1 MQLLFEVCREVGI
14 GIDDA
19 RMCLMDIRPDWE
31 TTDTC
36 STSEADLI
44 RQSVR
49 AALPE
54 SNGEITPVTDMDIT
68 QQQQLINNASQ
79 VLNSPLVLA
88 IAQEIKAIDT
98 LHQIKNAITLNVIDC
113 RQAELDAA
121 IKERSESR
129 QQAYLTAIT
138 DLANQMQK
146 PVSVVA
152 EMKAEI
158 DTTNAKLEALLA
170 TVKTGKW

>member
-1 MQLLFEVCREVGI
+1 MQLLFEVCQELEI
-14 GIDDA
+14 GLDDA
-19 RMCLMDIRPDWE
+19 RMCLMDIRADWE

-54 SNGEITPVTDMDIT
+54 SSGEITPVADMSID
-68 QQQQLINNASQ
+68 QQERLIDNASQ
-79 VLNSPLVLA
+79 VLGFPLVLA
-88 IAQEIKAIDT
+88 AMQEIKAIDT
-98 LHQIKNAITLNVIDC
+98 LHQVKNAIALNTIDR

-121 IKERSESR
+121 IRDRSQVR
-129 QQAYLTAIT
+129 QQAYVTAIT

-152 EMKAEI
+152 GMKAEI
-158 DTTNAKLEALLA
+158 DATNAQLEALLA
-170 TVKTGKW
+170 TVKAGK

>member
-1 MQLLFEVCREVGI
+1 MQLLFEVCREIGI

-49 AALPE
+49 AALPQ
-54 SNGEITPVTDMDIT
+54 SNGEITPVADMDLT
-68 QQQQLINNASQ
+68 QQEQLINNASQ

-88 IAQEIKAIDT
+88 VAQEIKAIDT
-98 LHQIKNAITLNVIDC
+98 LHQVKNAIALNVIDR

-121 IKERSESR
+121 IQHRSQSR
-129 QQAYLTAIT
+129 HKAYLRAIT
-138 DLANQMQK
+138 DLANQIQK
-146 PVSVVA
+146 PVSVVE
-152 EMKAEI
+152 EMKADI
-158 DTTNAKLEALLA
+158 DATNAKLEALLA
-170 TVKTGKW
+170 TVKAGK

>member
-1 MQLLFEVCREVGI
+1 MQLLFEVCREIGI

-44 RQSVR
+44 RQSVH

-54 SNGEITPVTDMDIT
+54 SSGEITPVPDMDLT
-68 QQQQLINNASQ
+68 QQEQLINNASQ

-88 IAQEIKAIDT
+88 VAQEIKAIDT
-98 LHQIKNAITLNVIDC
+98 LHQIKNAIALNVIDR
-113 RQAELDAA
+113 RQGELDAA
-121 IKERSESR
+121 IQQRSESR
-129 QQAYLTAIT
+129 SSAYVTAIT

-152 EMKAEI
+152 EMKADI
-158 DTTNAKLEALLA
+158 DATNAQLENLLA
-170 TVKTGKW
+170 QVRAGK

>member
-1 MQLLFEVCREVGI
+1 MQLLFEVCQELGI
-14 GIDDA
+14 AIDDA

-54 SNGEITPVTDMDIT
+54 SNGEITPVADMDLT
-68 QQQQLINNASQ
+68 QQEQLINNASQ
-79 VLNSPLVLA
+79 VLGFPLVLA
-88 IAQEIKAIDT
+88 AMQEIKAIDT
-98 LHQIKNAITLNVIDC
+98 LHQVKNAIALNVIDR

-121 IKERSESR
+121 IRERSIGR
-129 QQAYLTAIT
+129 QQAYVTAIE
-138 DLANQMQK
+138 DLASQMQK
-146 PVSVVA
+146 PIEVVA
-152 EMKAEI
+152 GMKADI
-158 DTTNAKLEALLA
+158 DETNAKLDALLA
-170 TVKTGKW
+170 TVKAGK

>member
-1 MQLLFEVCREVGI
+1 MQLLFEVCREIGI

-44 RQSVR
+44 RQSVH

-54 SNGEITPVTDMDIT
+54 SSGEITPVADMDIT
-68 QQQQLINNASQ
+68 QQEQLISNASQ
-79 VLNSPLVLA
+79 VLNFPLVLA
-88 IAQEIKAIDT
+88 AMQEIKAIDT
-98 LHQIKNAITLNVIDC
+98 LHSIKNAIALNTIDR

-121 IKERSESR
+121 IRDRSQVR
-129 QQAYLTAIT
+129 QQAYVTAIT

-152 EMKAEI
+152 GMKAEI
-158 DTTNAKLEALLA
+158 DATNAQLEALLA
-170 TVKTGKW
+170 TVKAGK

>member
-31 TTDTC
+31 TTDTIT
-36 STSEADLI
+36 TSEAELI

-54 SNGEITPVTDMDIT
+54 SNGEITPVANMSID
-68 QQQQLINNASQ
+68 QQEHLINNASQ
-79 VLNSPLVLA
+79 VLGFPLVLA
-88 IAQEIKAIDT
+88 AMQEIKAIDA
-98 LHQIKNAITLNVIDC
+98 LHQVKNAVALNAIDR

-121 IKERSESR
+121 IKERSQTR
-129 QQAYLTAIT
+129 QDAYVSAIQ

-146 PVSVVA
+146 PISVVEDMA
-152 EMKAEI
+152 ADIKRGN
-158 DTTNAKLEALLA
+158 DQLEAILA
-170 TVKTGKW
+170 QVKSGK

>member
-1 MQLLFEVCREVGI
+1 MQLLFEVCREIGI

-54 SNGEITPVTDMDIT
+54 SNGEITPVADMDLT
-68 QQQQLINNASQ
+68 QQEQLINNASQ
-79 VLNSPLVLA
+79 VLGFPLVLA
-88 IAQEIKAIDT
+88 AMQEIKAIDA
-98 LHQIKNAITLNVIDC
+98 LHQVKNAIALNVIDR

-121 IKERSESR
+121 IKERSIGR
-129 QQAYLTAIT
+129 QQAYITAIE

-146 PVSVVA
+146 PVSVIE
-152 EMKAEI
+152 EMAADIKAQN
-158 DTTNAKLEALLA
+158 TQLEALLA
-170 TVKTGKW
+170 QVQAGK